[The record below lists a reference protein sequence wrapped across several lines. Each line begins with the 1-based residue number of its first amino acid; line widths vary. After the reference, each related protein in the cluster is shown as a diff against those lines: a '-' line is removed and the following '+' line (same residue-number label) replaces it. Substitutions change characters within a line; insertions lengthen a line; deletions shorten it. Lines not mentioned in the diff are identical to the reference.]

1 MLELKNKIQSF
12 QPIGLSEMD
21 DFALMTR
28 IDEKF
33 ISSNHHIADILNKIK
48 IGRASCRERV

>member
-12 QPIGLSEMD
+12 QPISLSEMD

-33 ISSNHHIADILNKIK
+33 ISSNHHIADI
-48 IGRASCRERV
+48 